1 MTHLKKIH
9 MELSGQISKCW
20 LNIIFLEIENDDQWG
35 KIFGLLRFS
44 GSVSDAQQC
53 DDRSVIYYNNTI
65 HQIRIEIL
73 FVTIYQK
80 WK

>member
-1 MTHLKKIH
+1 
-9 MELSGQISKCW
+9 MELSGQIFKCW
-20 LNIIFLEIENDDQWG
+20 LSIIFLEIENDDQWG
-35 KIFGLLRFS
+35 KTFGFLRFA

-65 HQIRIEIL
+65 HQIRIDIL